1 MMPGRTPRGHGR
13 YPEEASVTRSD
24 AAQPGV
30 EIATFEESVQRHVR
44 YSLGKQQSQASAHDV
59 FMAASLAVRDL
70 LTDGMF
76 ETEARYQAEGA
87 KRLYYLSMEFLM
99 GRSLGNNLQALGIL
113 ELCHKALAEFGID
126 VDEVR
131 DAEPDAGLGN
141 GGLGRLAACFLDSL
155 ATLGMPGFG
164 YGINY
169 EYGLFQQMIENGH
182 QREKP
187 DGWRAL
193 GTPWLIDRS
202 EDACLVPVYGR
213 VEHQTDRFGNDRA
226 TWVDW
231 RVIVGVPH
239 DMPIVGY
246 GGRTVNTLR
255 LYSARASSEF
265 DIEIFNRGDYVR
277 AVEEKMH
284 SERISKLLYPADSY
298 EAGKEL
304 RLLQEYFFLACAIR
318 DIVSRYLKVHATF
331 DAFPDQVA
339 IQMNDTHP
347 ALAVAELMRM
357 FVDQHRLPWAR
368 AFDLTVR
375 TLGYTNHTLL
385 PEALEKW
392 PQPLLGRLLPRHLEI
407 IERINLEFL
416 DGVGR
421 RWPEDVDRIR
431 RMSIIEEGF
440 PKQVRMGH
448 LAIVGS
454 HSVNGVAKLHTDL
467 LRTRVIPDF
476 DEYYPGKINNKTNG
490 ITPRR
495 WLLRA
500 NPGLATLVT
509 DRIGDGWIRDLDA
522 LRALE
527 PSADDGAFRAVFRDV
542 KRANKGRLE
551 KLILDLTRVS
561 VDPESIFDV
570 QVKRI
575 HEYKRQLLFV
585 MRVIHEYLAIVEDGV
600 VPAQPSTC
608 IFAGKA
614 APEYLLAKL
623 VIKLVN
629 NVAQIVNSDPATA
642 GALRVVF
649 VPDYRVSL
657 AETIIPAADLSE
669 QISTAGK
676 EASGTGNM
684 KFSLNGALTIG
695 TLDGANVEIRDAV
708 GDENIYIFGLHVEDV
723 ERLRENGNYDPQA
736 VARESRYAQRVI
748 DCLENDRFSPREHGL
763 FRPLWESLML
773 NGDPYFVIADFDA
786 YVETHARASR
796 DYADRDGWSRRAIL
810 NVARMGPF
818 SSDRTI
824 RQYAE
829 EIWGIRPIP

>member
-1 MMPGRTPRGHGR
+1 
-13 YPEEASVTRSD
+13 VTRSD

-448 LAIVGS
+448 LAIVGA

>member
-1 MMPGRTPRGHGR
+1 MPVGIVAF
-13 YPEEASVTRSD
+13 EEA
-24 AAQPGV
+24 
-30 EIATFEESVQRHVR
+30 VQRHVR

-70 LTDGMF
+70 LIDRMF
-76 ETEARYQAEGA
+76 ETESRYQTAGA

-99 GRSLGNNLQALGIL
+99 GRSLGSNLQALGIL
-113 ELCHKALAEFGID
+113 ELCHKALGELGID

-169 EYGLFQQMIENGH
+169 EYGLFRQMIEHGH

-193 GTPWLIDRS
+193 GTPWLIERS

-284 SERISKLLYPADSY
+284 SERISKVLYPADSY
-298 EAGKEL
+298 EAGREL
-304 RLLQEYFFLACAIR
+304 RLLQEYFFVACALR
-318 DIVSRYLKVHATF
+318 DIVSRYLRKHSRF
-331 DAFPDQVA
+331 DAFPDNVA

-357 FVDQHRLPWAR
+357 FVDQHRLPWER
-368 AFDLTVR
+368 ALDLTVR

-392 PQPLLGRLLPRHLEI
+392 PQPLIGRILPRHLEI
-407 IERINLEFL
+407 IERINLDFL
-416 DGVGR
+416 SQVNA
-421 RWPEDVDRIR
+421 RWTGDLDRIR
-431 RMSIIEEGF
+431 RMSIIEEGI

-454 HSVNGVAKLHTDL
+454 HSVNGVAKLHTEL
-467 LRTRVIPDF
+467 LRTHVIPDF
-476 DEYYPGKINNKTNG
+476 DEFYPGKINNKTNG
-490 ITPRR
+490 ITSRR

-500 NPGLATLVT
+500 NPGLASLVT
-509 DRIGDGWIRDLDA
+509 ERIGDGWIRDLDL
-522 LRALE
+522 LRGLE
-527 PSADDGAFRAVFRDV
+527 PCAEDPAFRSKFRAV
-542 KRANKGRLE
+542 KHANKGRLE

-561 VDPESIFDV
+561 VDPNSIFDV

-585 MRVIHEYLAIVEDGV
+585 MRVIHEYLEIVEDGV
-600 VPAQPSTC
+600 TPVRPRTC
-608 IFAGKA
+608 ILAGKA
-614 APEYLLAKL
+614 APEYMMAKL

-629 NVAQIVNSDPATA
+629 NVAQVVNADPATA
-642 GALRVVF
+642 GMLRVAF

-657 AETIIPAADLSE
+657 AEAIIPAADLSE

-684 KFSLNGALTIG
+684 KFALNGALTIG

-708 GDENIYIFGLHVEDV
+708 GDENIYIFGLRAEEVE
-723 ERLRENGNYDPQA
+723 ELRDSGTYDPPS
-736 VARESRYAQRVI
+736 VARASRYAERVVE
-748 DCLENDRFSPREHGL
+748 CLENDRFCAREHGL
-763 FRPLWESLML
+763 FLPMWENLML
-773 NGDPYFVIADFDA
+773 HGDPYFVLADFDA
-786 YVETHARASR
+786 YVDAHTRAAQ
-796 DYADRDGWSRRAIL
+796 DYEDREAWSRRAIL
-810 NVARMGPF
+810 NVARVGPF

-824 RQYAE
+824 REYAS
-829 EIWGIRPIP
+829 EIWGIKPVI

>member
-1 MMPGRTPRGHGR
+1 ML
-13 YPEEASVTRSD
+13 
-24 AAQPGV
+24 
-30 EIATFEESVQRHVR
+30 RHVR

-59 FMAASLAVRDL
+59 FMAASLAVRDVL
-70 LTDGMF
+70 IDRMF
-76 ETEARYQAEGA
+76 ETEARYQAADA
-87 KRLYYLSMEFLM
+87 KRVYYLSLEFLI
-99 GRSLGNNLQALGIL
+99 GRSLGSNLQALGIL
-113 ELCHKALAEFGID
+113 ELGHRALHELGID

-131 DAEPDAGLGN
+131 EAEPDAGLGN

-169 EYGLFQQMIENGH
+169 EYGLFRQVIEGGH

-187 DGWRAL
+187 DGWRSL
-193 GTPWLIDRS
+193 GTPWLVERS
-202 EDACLVPVYGR
+202 EEACLVPVYGR
-213 VEHQTDRFGNDRA
+213 VEHASDRHGNDRA

-239 DMPIVGY
+239 DMPIVGH

-284 SERISKLLYPADSY
+284 SERISKVLYPADSY

-304 RLLQEYFFLACAIR
+304 RLLQEYFFVACAIR
-318 DIVSRYLKVHATF
+318 DIFTHYLRKHTTF
-331 DAFPDQVA
+331 DAFPDHVA

-357 FVDQHRLPWAR
+357 FIDQHRLPWER
-368 AFDLTVR
+368 AFELTVR

-392 PQPLLGRLLPRHLEI
+392 PQPLLGRILPRHLEI
-407 IERINLEFL
+407 IERINLDFL
-416 DGVGR
+416 SEVNR
-421 RWPEDVDRIR
+421 RWPGDVDRLR
-431 RMSIIEEGF
+431 RMSIIEEGQ
-440 PKQVRMGH
+440 PKQIRMGH

-454 HSVNGVAKLHTDL
+454 HSVNGVARLHTEL

-476 DEYYPGKINNKTNG
+476 DEFYPGRIQNKTNG

-500 NPGLATLVT
+500 NPGLSHLVES
-509 DRIGDGWIRDLDA
+509 RIGRDWITDLDR
-522 LRALE
+522 LRELE
-527 PSADDGAFRAVFRDV
+527 SHAEDPAFREEFREV
-542 KRANKGRLE
+542 KRANKVRLE
-551 KLILDLTRVS
+551 KLVLDLTRVS
-561 VDPESIFDV
+561 IDADSIFDV

-585 MRVIHEYLAIVEDGV
+585 LRTIHHYLRIVEDGFS
-600 VPAQPSTC
+600 PARPLAC
-608 IFAGKA
+608 LLAGKA
-614 APEYLLAKL
+614 APEYFMAKL

-629 NVAQIVNSDPATA
+629 NVGQIVNADPAAA
-642 GALRVVF
+642 GWLRIAF

-657 AETIIPAADLSE
+657 AEAIIPAADVSE

-684 KFSLNGALTIG
+684 KFALNGALTLG
-695 TLDGANVEIRDAV
+695 TLDGANVEIREAV
-708 GDENIYIFGLHVEDV
+708 GDENIYIFGLRVEEV
-723 ERLRENGNYDPQA
+723 ERLRESGGYDPRA
-736 VARESRYAQRVI
+736 LVRSNPEIARVVE
-748 DCLENDRFSPREHGL
+748 CLENDRFSPREHGI
-763 FRPLWESLML
+763 FRPIWESLMVH
-773 NGDPYFVIADFDA
+773 GDPYFVLADFA
-786 YVETHARASR
+786 SYVET
-796 DYADRDGWSRRAIL
+796 ADRAARDFEDRESWTRRAIL
-810 NVARMGPF
+810 NVARMGHF

-824 RQYAE
+824 RDYAS
-829 EIWGIRPIP
+829 EIWGIHPVR

>member
-1 MMPGRTPRGHGR
+1 LAQTDAVGKPVEIIAF
-13 YPEEASVTRSD
+13 EEA
-24 AAQPGV
+24 
-30 EIATFEESVQRHVR
+30 VQRHVR
-44 YSLGKQQSQASAHDV
+44 YSLGKQQSQASPHDV

-70 LTDGMF
+70 LIDRMF
-76 ETEARYQAEGA
+76 ETEARYQAAGA
-87 KRLYYLSMEFLM
+87 KRLNYLSMEFLM
-99 GRSLGNNLQALGIL
+99 GRALGSNLQALGIL
-113 ELCHKALAEFGID
+113 ELCHKALGELGID

-131 DAEPDAGLGN
+131 EAEPDAGLGN

-169 EYGLFQQMIENGH
+169 EYGLFRQMIENGH

-193 GTPWLIDRS
+193 GTPWLIERS
-202 EDACLVPVYGR
+202 EEACLVPVYGR

-284 SERISKLLYPADSY
+284 SERISKVLYPADSY

-304 RLLQEYFFLACAIR
+304 RLLQEYFFVACALR
-318 DIVSRYLKVHATF
+318 DIVARYLRKHSSF
-331 DAFPDQVA
+331 DAFPDNVA

-357 FVDQHRLPWAR
+357 FMDQHRLPWER
-368 AFDLTVR
+368 ALDLTVR

-392 PQPLLGRLLPRHLEI
+392 PQPLIGRILPRHLEI

-416 DGVGR
+416 SQVNA
-421 RWPEDVDRIR
+421 RWTGDLDRIR
-431 RMSIIEEGF
+431 RMSIIEEGI

-454 HSVNGVAKLHTDL
+454 HSVNGVAKLHTEL
-467 LRTRVIPDF
+467 LRTHVIPDF
-476 DEYYPGKINNKTNG
+476 DEFYPGKINNKTNG

-500 NPGLATLVT
+500 NPGLASLVT
-509 DRIGDGWIRDLDA
+509 ERIGDGWIRDLDL
-522 LRALE
+522 LRGLE
-527 PSADDGAFRAVFRDV
+527 PCAEDAAFRAKFRDV

-551 KLILDLTRVS
+551 KLVLDLTRVS
-561 VDPESIFDV
+561 VDPDSIFDV

-585 MRVIHEYLAIVEDGV
+585 MRVIHEYLEIVEDGV
-600 VPAQPSTC
+600 TPVRPRTC
-608 IFAGKA
+608 ILAGKA
-614 APEYLLAKL
+614 APEYLMAKL

-629 NVAQIVNSDPATA
+629 NVAQVVNADPATA
-642 GALRVVF
+642 GMLRVVF

-657 AETIIPAADLSE
+657 AEAIIPAADLSE

-684 KFSLNGALTIG
+684 KFALNGALTIG

-708 GDENIYIFGLHVEDV
+708 GDENIYIFGLHADEVE
-723 ERLRENGNYDPQA
+723 ELRDSGTYDPPS
-736 VARESRYAQRVI
+736 VARASRFASRVVES
-748 DCLENDRFSPREHGL
+748 LENDRFCAREHGL
-763 FRPLWESLML
+763 FLPLWESLML
-773 NGDPYFVIADFDA
+773 HGDPYFVLADFDA
-786 YVETHARASR
+786 YVDAHARAAS
-796 DYADRDGWSRRAIL
+796 DYEDREAWSRRAIL

-824 RQYAE
+824 REYAS
-829 EIWGIRPIP
+829 EIWGIKPVV

>member
-1 MMPGRTPRGHGR
+1 MAAARPIGIT
-13 YPEEASVTRSD
+13 EFED
-24 AAQPGV
+24 A
-30 EIATFEESVQRHVR
+30 VQRHVR

-70 LTDGMF
+70 LIDRMF
-76 ETEARYQAEGA
+76 ETEGRYQAADA

-99 GRSLGNNLQALGIL
+99 GRSLGNDLQALGIL
-113 ELCHKALAEFGID
+113 ELCHKALGELGID

-131 DAEPDAGLGN
+131 EAEPDAGLGN

-155 ATLGMPGFG
+155 ASLDMPGFG

-169 EYGLFQQMIENGH
+169 EYGLFRQVIEGGH

-193 GTPWLIDRS
+193 GTPWLIERS
-202 EDACLVPVYGR
+202 EEACLVPVYGR
-213 VEHQTDRFGNDRA
+213 VEHATDRHGNDRA

-239 DMPIVGY
+239 DMPIVGF

-284 SERISKLLYPADSY
+284 SERISKVLYPADSY

-304 RLLQEYFFLACAIR
+304 RLLQEYFFVACAIR
-318 DIVSRYLKVHATF
+318 DIAARYLRKHATF
-331 DAFPDQVA
+331 DAFPDKVA

-347 ALAVAELMRM
+347 ALAIAELMRM
-357 FVDQHRLPWAR
+357 FVDQHRLPWER
-368 AFDLTVR
+368 AFDLTRR
-375 TLGYTNHTLL
+375 TCAYTNHTLL

-392 PQPLLGRLLPRHLEI
+392 PQPLLGRVLPRHLEI
-407 IERINLEFL
+407 IERINLDFL
-416 DGVGR
+416 SDVNQRWAGDVGR
-421 RWPEDVDRIR
+421 LQ
-431 RMSIIEEGF
+431 RMSIIEEGH

-454 HSVNGVAKLHTDL
+454 HSVNGVARLHTEL

-476 DEYYPGKINNKTNG
+476 DEYFPGRINNKTNG

-500 NPGLATLVT
+500 NPGLARIVT
-509 DRIGDGWIRDLDA
+509 ARIGEGWIRDLDL
-522 LRALE
+522 LRGLE
-527 PSADDGAFRAVFRDV
+527 PHAEDPAFRTEFRAV

-585 MRVIHEYLAIVEDGV
+585 LRVIHEYLQIVEDGV
-600 VPAQPSTC
+600 VPARPRTC

-614 APEYLLAKL
+614 APEYFLAKL

-629 NVAQIVNSDPATA
+629 DVAQVVNADPAAA
-642 GALRVVF
+642 GFLKVAF

-657 AETIIPAADLSE
+657 AEAIIPAADLSE

-684 KFSLNGALTIG
+684 KFALNGALTIG
-695 TLDGANVEIRDAV
+695 TLDGANVEIREAV
-708 GDENIYIFGLHVEDV
+708 GDENIYIFGLRAEEVE
-723 ERLRENGNYDPQA
+723 ELRASGTYDPGT
-736 VARESRYAQRVI
+736 VVRGSPNLQRVVE
-748 DCLENDRFSPREHGL
+748 CLENDRFSLREHGI
-763 FRPLWESLML
+763 FRPLWESLMEQ
-773 NGDPYFVIADFDA
+773 GDPYFVLADFDA
-786 YVETHARASR
+786 YVAAHDRAAA
-796 DYADRDGWSRRAIL
+796 DYEDVEAWSRRAIL
-810 NVARMGPF
+810 NVARMGGF

-824 RQYAE
+824 REYAS
-829 EIWGIRPIP
+829 EIWGIRRIP

>member
-1 MMPGRTPRGHGR
+1 M
-13 YPEEASVTRSD
+13 ARSD
-24 AAQPGV
+24 RAAGLPV
-30 EIATFEESVQRHVR
+30 EIAAFEEAVQRHVR
-44 YSLGKQQSQASAHDV
+44 YSLGKQQSQASAYDV

-70 LTDGMF
+70 LIDRMF
-76 ETEARYQAEGA
+76 ETEARYQAAEA

-99 GRSLGNNLQALGIL
+99 GRSLGSSLQALGLLDLCQRAL
-113 ELCHKALAEFGID
+113 EELGID
-126 VDEVR
+126 ESEVR
-131 DAEPDAGLGN
+131 EAEPDAGLGN

-155 ATLGMPGFG
+155 ATLGMPGYG

-169 EYGLFQQMIENGH
+169 EYGLFRQLIENGH
-182 QREKP
+182 QRERP

-193 GTPWLIDRS
+193 GTPWLIERS
-202 EDACLVPVYGR
+202 EESCLVPVYGR

-246 GGRTVNTLR
+246 GGRTVNVLR
-255 LYSARASSEF
+255 LYGARASSEF

-284 SERISKLLYPADSY
+284 SERISKVLYPADSY

-304 RLLQEYFFLACAIR
+304 RLLQEYFFVACAIR
-318 DIVSRYLKVHATF
+318 DIVARYLRTHTSF
-331 DAFPDQVA
+331 DAFPSQVA

-357 FVDQHRLPWAR
+357 FVDQHRLPWER

-392 PQPLLGRLLPRHLEI
+392 PQPLIGRLLPRHLEI
-407 IERINLEFL
+407 IERINLDFL
-416 DGVGR
+416 SEVNR
-421 RWPEDVDRIR
+421 RWPGDIDRLR
-431 RMSIIEEGF
+431 RTSIIEEGF

-454 HSVNGVAKLHTDL
+454 HSVNGVARLHTEL

-476 DEYYPGKINNKTNG
+476 DEIYPGRINNKTNG

-500 NPGLATLVT
+500 NPGLSKLVT
-509 DRIGDGWIRDLDA
+509 GRIGDGWIRDLER
-522 LRALE
+522 LRELE
-527 PSADDGAFRAVFRDV
+527 PLADDAGFRAEFDAV
-542 KRANKGRLE
+542 KRANKARLE
-551 KLILDLTRVS
+551 KLILDVTRVS

-585 MRVIHEYLAIVEDGV
+585 MRVIHQYLSIVEDGV
-600 VPAQPSTC
+600 MPAHPLTC

-614 APEYLLAKL
+614 APEYFLAKL

-642 GALRVVF
+642 GVLRVAF

-657 AETIIPAADLSE
+657 AEAIIPAANLSE

-684 KFSLNGALTIG
+684 KFALSGALTIG

-708 GDENIYIFGLHVEDV
+708 GDDNIYIFGLRVEEV
-723 ERLRENGNYDPQA
+723 ETLRENGNYDPRA
-736 VARESRYAQRVI
+736 VARESRSVARVI
-748 DCLENDRFSPREHGL
+748 ECLENDRFCPREHGL
-763 FRPLWESLML
+763 FRPLWESLVL
-773 NGDPYFVIADFDA
+773 HRDPYFVVADFDA
-786 YVETHARASR
+786 YVATHDRASR

-810 NVARMGPF
+810 NVARMGAF

-824 RQYAE
+824 REYAA
-829 EIWGIRPIP
+829 EIWGIDPVA

>member
-1 MMPGRTPRGHGR
+1 
-13 YPEEASVTRSD
+13 VTRSD